1 MANFKFDGDII
12 HISGDISINE
22 SNSLYNFLSNLPVT
36 GENIKVNLSGAELWD
51 SSTMQIFVSWAKST
65 ERKIVWK
72 NIPSEM
78 KSDLKLA
85 GLFSLFKE
93 DEK

>member
-1 MANFKFDGDII
+1 MANFQFDGNVI

-22 SNSLYNFLSNLPVT
+22 SRSLYNFLSNLPVT
-36 GENIKVNLSGAELWD
+36 GDEIKVNLSGAELWD
-51 SSTMQIFVSWAKST
+51 SSTMQIFISWTKSSA
-65 ERKIVWK
+65 RKIVWK
-72 NIPSEM
+72 NISPEM
-78 KSDLKLA
+78 KSDLKLM